1 MNADK
6 TGIAFIDR
14 LILLSRMQISPIYS
28 KELETWNS
36 GGNINVQ
43 FKSCFKRF
51 RDGKLLE

>member
-28 KELETWNS
+28 KELET
-36 GGNINVQ
+36 
-43 FKSCFKRF
+43 
-51 RDGKLLE
+51 